1 MCVMIDHVNDLIRI
15 MSWSWSLSWSVS
27 LVKAL
32 DVAVSASL
40 ASIGVSPD
48 DQSCLEW
55 KSGNVMKLN

>member
-1 MCVMIDHVNDLIRI
+1 MCAMIDHVNDLFRI
-15 MSWSWSLSWSVS
+15 MSWSWSWSWSVS

>member
-1 MCVMIDHVNDLIRI
+1 MCAMIDHVNDLFRI
-15 MSWSWSLSWSVS
+15 MSLSWSVS